1 MRRRLGMIVGGLAL
15 LAGGGAYAIGMN
27 SKHQGGEAARR
38 ANVRQGE
45 HTQIGTLKLGAPFT
59 LTDQHG
65 NKRSSEEFKGKYML
79 IYFGFANCPDFV
91 SRLKLRIV
99 LNL

>member
-1 MRRRLGMIVGGLAL
+1 MRRRLGMVVGGLAL
-15 LAGGGAYAIGMN
+15 LAGGGAYAIAKN
-27 SKHQGGEAARR
+27 SNTGQQAAQARK

-45 HTQIGTLKLGAPFT
+45 HTQIGKLNLGAPFT

-91 SRLKLRIV
+91 RFLKEIFRF
-99 LNL
+99 